1 MEELGGDEIESFRVV
16 EERLSAEGGACD
28 HVEAGLDEPVG
39 WGMRPRWEFRGV
51 GHECGDT
58 EDAGWRK

>member
-1 MEELGGDEIESFRVV
+1 
-16 EERLSAEGGACD
+16 LSVEGGAGD

-39 WGMRPRWEFRGV
+39 WGMRPRGEFRGV

-58 EDAGWRK
+58 EYAGGRK